1 MQDGLVKASLREED
15 WVRGGL
21 DPRKDNGMCKGP
33 LVANWAAEGGSGVG
47 RAGHPPFILLG
58 ARAQSHR
65 HLPSLA
71 CWFLLRAFLQGIVHL
86 YPCLR
91 LHFRGAHPKVPSLC
105 QVPHSHAPRRDCPAL
120 LPWPV
125 RALSDSSAPCLW
137 LATWLARA

>member
-1 MQDGLVKASLREED
+1 MMWREAVGIQKVFLEEGRSKLMQDGLVKASLREED

-33 LVANWAAEGGSGVG
+33 LVANLAAEGGSGVG

-71 CWFLLRAFLQGIVHL
+71 WGQQPPFIQMGTVRHREAKVAPELPHVTSGRTRIQMQDSNAEFLT
-86 YPCLR
+86 
-91 LHFRGAHPKVPSLC
+91 K
-105 QVPHSHAPRRDCPAL
+105 
-120 LPWPV
+120 
-125 RALSDSSAPCLW
+125 DS
-137 LATWLARA
+137 